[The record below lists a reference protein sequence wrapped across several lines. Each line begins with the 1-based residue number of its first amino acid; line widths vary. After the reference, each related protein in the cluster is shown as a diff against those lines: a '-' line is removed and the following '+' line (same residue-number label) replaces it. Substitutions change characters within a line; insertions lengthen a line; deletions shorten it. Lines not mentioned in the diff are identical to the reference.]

1 MSENLVDN
9 IRKYRVEWNR
19 KLDALDKATRKKVTG
34 KGTSEPGCPPES

>member
-19 KLDALDKATRKKVTG
+19 KLDALDEVTRKITG
-34 KGTSEPGCPPES
+34 KGTSEPGCPQES